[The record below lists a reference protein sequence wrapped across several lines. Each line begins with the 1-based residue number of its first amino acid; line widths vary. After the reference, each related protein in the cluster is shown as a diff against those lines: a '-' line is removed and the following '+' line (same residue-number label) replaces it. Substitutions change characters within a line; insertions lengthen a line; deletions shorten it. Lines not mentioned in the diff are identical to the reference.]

1 MIRRKTV
8 LRLFVV
14 FLAGLACGSE
24 LPKYKLPTLED
35 LRNRSQLEIKGAKVS
50 KAQDARNLAEGEYLE
65 KLLKTRAGMLAN
77 EGASDISIA
86 TLGFDVPEFGKTG
99 DKIWEVRI
107 ALHIKLEQDLRA
119 IAWIH
124 PQTGKVHFVIGP
136 WQVDKSAVL
145 EIKGAKISSTEEA
158 QKLAFKAYAEKM
170 KLNKSDTEAPG
181 DVSAL
186 ILGFEIPDFG
196 KSGDKIYE
204 VQISNTASDG
214 TRTLRGVLWINTE
227 TETIYYVIGPW
238 EPEKTK

>member
-1 MIRRKTV
+1 
-8 LRLFVV
+8 
-14 FLAGLACGSE
+14 
-24 LPKYKLPTLED
+24 
-35 LRNRSQLEIKGAKVS
+35 
-50 KAQDARNLAEGEYLE
+50 
-65 KLLKTRAGMLAN
+65 
-77 EGASDISIA
+77 
-86 TLGFDVPEFGKTG
+86 
-99 DKIWEVRI
+99 
-107 ALHIKLEQDLRA
+107 
-119 IAWIH
+119 
-124 PQTGKVHFVIGP
+124 
-136 WQVDKSAVL
+136 L

>member
-1 MIRRKTV
+1 MIKRKTV
-8 LRLFVV
+8 LSLFVV
-14 FLAGLACGSE
+14 FFAGLACGSE
-24 LPKYKLPTLED
+24 LPKSKLPTLED
-35 LRNRSQLEIKGAKVS
+35 LRNRNKLEIKGAKVS
-50 KAQDARNLAEGEYLE
+50 KAQDAKNLAEGEYLE

-107 ALHIKLEQDLRA
+107 TLQINLERVRA

-145 EIKGAKISSTEEA
+145 EIKGAKISSTEET
-158 QKLAFKAYAEKM
+158 QKLAFKAYTEKM
-170 KLNKSDTEAPG
+170 KLKLSDTEAPG

-186 ILGFEIPDFG
+186 ILGFEISDFG
-196 KSGDKIYE
+196 KSGDKILE
-204 VQISNTASDG
+204 VRITSMVTDG
-214 TRTLRGVLWINTE
+214 TRSLRAIIWINAQTE
-227 TETIYYVIGPW
+227 KAYYVIGPW